1 MTNSQASTNEEEEEE
16 EEEEGAREEEEE
28 EFNAMNEGVS
38 QEDVCVF
45 VALTESQIWGLGL
58 GFGVWG

>member
-1 MTNSQASTNEEEEEE
+1 
-16 EEEEGAREEEEE
+16 
-28 EFNAMNEGVS
+28 MNEGVS

-58 GFGVWG
+58 GFGVWGSGFGVRGLGFRI